1 MLSKKIII
9 GNWKMNPRTSKLALE
24 NFNAIK
30 KGVAT
35 YKNVDVVIAAP
46 FVYLK
51 DLSKVASKSCALAA
65 QNVSHEIEGAF
76 TGEVSAS
83 MLADTKTSYVI
94 IGHSE
99 RRALGETNQNINN
112 KIKLALKNGLTP
124 VLCIG
129 ESESDRQNGMWYL
142 GKIKTQLEECL
153 VGISKNL
160 MSSII
165 IAYEPIWALST
176 TVDRRDATPKDYEE
190 MRIYI
195 RKVLSDMCGVKIV
208 EKIRIIYGGSVN
220 EKNAEAFLVEGG
232 ADGLLPGHASLLPK
246 KFIQIVSIANEC
258 AKNK

>member
-9 GNWKMNPRTSKLALE
+9 GNWKMNPKTAKLALD
-24 NFNAIK
+24 NFVAIK
-30 KGVAT
+30 KGVAV

-51 DLSKVASKSCALAA
+51 DLSKIASKSCALAA
-65 QNVSHEIEGAF
+65 QNVSHEVEGAF

-83 MLADTKTSYVI
+83 MLAAVKTSYVI

-99 RRALGETNQNINN
+99 RRALGETNENINS
-112 KIKLALKNGLTP
+112 KIKLALKNGMTP
-124 VLCIG
+124 ILCVG
-129 ESESDRQNGMWYL
+129 EADREHGMWYL

-208 EKIRIIYGGSVN
+208 EKIKIIYGGSVN

-232 ADGLLPGHASLLPK
+232 ADGLLPGHASLFPK
-246 KFIQIVSIANEC
+246 KFIQIVNIANEC